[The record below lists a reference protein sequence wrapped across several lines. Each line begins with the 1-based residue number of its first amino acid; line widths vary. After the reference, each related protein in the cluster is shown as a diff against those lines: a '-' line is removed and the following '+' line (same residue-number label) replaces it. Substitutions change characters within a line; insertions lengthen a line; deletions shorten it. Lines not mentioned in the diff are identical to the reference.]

1 MTKIG
6 QEVYNSVNSFYK
18 DVKVGCKKAAEDSTV
33 MRRLATKVVAAVAVA
48 ALFTV
53 LTSGSTA
60 TLPIVIPV
68 TGVLSFLY
76 FARQEGKNDT
86 YVNWAKNTVS
96 NAWSEFKGNISSNT
110 NDLSADID
118 WIGKSIYNSA
128 ERLGSKIESF
138 FSAKPKYSRI
148 KA

>member
-33 MRRLATKVVAAVAVA
+33 MRRLATKVVAAVVVA
-48 ALFTV
+48 AIFTV
-53 LTSGSTA
+53 LFSGSTA
-60 TLPIVIPV
+60 TLPVVIPV

-86 YVNWAKNTVS
+86 YVNSTINMLS
-96 NAWSEFKGNISSNT
+96 NKWSEFKGSISSNT

-118 WIGKSIYNSA
+118 WIGESIYNSTKK
-128 ERLGSKIESF
+128 LGSKLESF
-138 FSAKPKYSRI
+138 FYTKPRYTRI